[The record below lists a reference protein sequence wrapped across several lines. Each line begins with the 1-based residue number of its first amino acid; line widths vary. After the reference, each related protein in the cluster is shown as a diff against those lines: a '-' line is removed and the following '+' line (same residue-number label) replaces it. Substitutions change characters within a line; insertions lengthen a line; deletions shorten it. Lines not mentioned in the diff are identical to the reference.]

1 LLANCILLELLDIG
15 NNHIE
20 RIFPFYLKNTH
31 SLRVLVLRANKFY
44 GSITQPGPN
53 ATWPM
58 LQIVD
63 VASNNFIGCLP
74 IILLPTWKAMIDRA
88 PKDQYELNSLKTYMN
103 DFYVQD
109 TVTITNKGLEIE
121 LVKILTIFTTIDF
134 SCNRFDSLKPEEQ

>member
-1 LLANCILLELLDIG
+1 LLANCISLELLDIG

-20 RIFPFYLKNTH
+20 CILPFYWKNTY
-31 SLRVLVLRANKFY
+31 SLRVIVLRANKFY
-44 GSITQPGPN
+44 GSITQPRPN

-63 VASNNFIGCLP
+63 VASNNFTDCLP
-74 IILLPTWKAMIDRA
+74 IILIPTSKAMIDCA
-88 PKDQYELNSLKTYMN
+88 PKDQHELNSLKTYMN

-109 TVTITNKGLEIE
+109 TVTITYKGLEIE

-134 SCNRFDSLKPEEQ
+134 SCNHFDSPIPEEQ